1 MQKIPAIYDT
11 DNDLALAESH
21 SILRYLCQKYNLPE
35 QWYPHSDVAK
45 QAKINEFMDFHHT
58 NTRKCSYLVFHLVV
72 APLMKVV
79 DPSFHEESVRKTVQ
93 GALANFEKIYLKD
106 LNFLGGELPNI
117 GDLLAFHDITFLELI
132 DYDISPFAKIQKWV
146 ARMRE
151 FPYIKTANEKFEA
164 TKAYLKAQKAK
175 QT

>member
-93 GALANFEKIYLKD
+93 GAL
-106 LNFLGGELPNI
+106 PNI

-175 QT
+175 QS